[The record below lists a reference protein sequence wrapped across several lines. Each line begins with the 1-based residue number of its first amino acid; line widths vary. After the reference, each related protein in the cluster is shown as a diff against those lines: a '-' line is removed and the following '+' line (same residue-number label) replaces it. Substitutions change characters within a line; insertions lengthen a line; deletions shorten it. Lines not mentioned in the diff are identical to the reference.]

1 MMAAY
6 FDNPTLMI
14 ILTGGLVGI
23 SGALLGTFLIL
34 RRNAM
39 LVDAISH
46 SIVFGIA
53 VVWLITWA
61 TSGPVQ
67 ILGAALAGLLT
78 VFLTELLANTRRV
91 RMDAAIGLVFPAL
104 FAAGVLLLNIYARD
118 VHLDTHTVLL
128 GEIGFVWLD
137 TMPVGGIEVPRSVV
151 WMSTLTLIN
160 AAFVIAF
167 FKELKVSTFD
177 PALATAL
184 GLAPTAMFYALLTLT
199 SATAVAAFDA
209 VGAVLYIAFVIVPP
223 AAAYLLTDRLIPM
236 LVLAAAIGMISSA
249 TGYAAAIALD
259 VSIGGMMAVMTGAC
273 FGLAFLFGPRYGLV
287 AQLWRKYTRRYADES
302 RALVVHLYEH
312 EGSPHA
318 ARENIVPALEQH
330 LGWDSVKAEQVLRRS
345 LRRGFVLREGSVLHL
360 TRRGREVAREL
371 LEY

>member
-1 MMAAY
+1 MAA
-6 FDNPTLMI
+6 FFGNPTLMI
-14 ILTGGLVGI
+14 ILTGALVGI

-46 SIVFGIA
+46 SIVFGIV

-137 TMPVGGIEVPRSVV
+137 TVTVAGIEIPRSVV
-151 WMSTLTLIN
+151 WMGTLTLIN
-160 AAFVIAF
+160 AVFVIAF
-167 FKELKVSTFD
+167 FKELKLSTFD
-177 PALATAL
+177 PGLATAL

-236 LVLAAAIGMISSA
+236 LVWAAAIGVISSA

-259 VSIGGMMAVMTGAC
+259 VSIGGMMALMTGAC

-287 AQLWRKYTRRYADES
+287 AQAWRQYMRRYADES

-312 EGSPHA
+312 EGNPEA
-318 ARENIVPALEQH
+318 ARENVVPALQKH
-330 LGWDSVKAEQVLRRS
+330 LGWDPAKAEQVLRRS
-345 LRRGFVLREGSVLHL
+345 LRRGLVLREGTGLHL
-360 TRRGREVAREL
+360 TRRGRQAAREL

>member
-1 MMAAY
+1 MMAAL
-6 FDNPTLMI
+6 FGNPTLMI
-14 ILTGGLVGI
+14 ILTGMLVGI

-34 RRNAM
+34 RRSAM

-46 SIVFGIA
+46 SIVFGI
-53 VVWLITWA
+53 VIVWLITWA
-61 TSGPVQ
+61 TSGPIQ

-78 VFLTELLANTRRV
+78 VFLTEVLANTRRV

-137 TMPVGGIEVPRSVV
+137 TVAVGGIEIPRSVV
-151 WMSTLTLIN
+151 WMGLLTLVN

-167 FKELKVSTFD
+167 FKELKLSTFD
-177 PALATAL
+177 PGLATAL
-184 GLAPTAMFYALLTLT
+184 GLAPTAIFYALLTLT

-236 LVLAAAIGMISSA
+236 LLLAAAIGMIASVS
-249 TGYAAAIALD
+249 GYAAAIALD
-259 VSIGGMMAVMTGAC
+259 VSIGGMMALMTGAC

-287 AQLWRKYTRRYADES
+287 AQAWRQYTRRYADES

-318 ARENIVPALEQH
+318 AQENIVPALQKH
-330 LGWDSVKAEQVLRRS
+330 LGWDAAKAEQVLRRS
-345 LRRGFVLREGSVLHL
+345 LRRGLVLREGADLHL
-360 TRRGREVAREL
+360 TRRGREAAREL
-371 LEY
+371 LEF